1 VADFT
6 PSWHVV
12 AGVIDMEEIA
22 FEIQGSAPEPYRVI
36 FVRRSQTNLSAY
48 CSCPAGENGQYC
60 KHRFAI
66 LDGVQ
71 KGLVS
76 PNADDMKIVQSW
88 LPGTDVEKALLK
100 MRGLEEMAETIKKE
114 LSSAKQELARAMRD

>member
-1 VADFT
+1 
-6 PSWHVV
+6 
-12 AGVIDMEEIA
+12 MEEIV
-22 FEIQGSAPEPYRVI
+22 FEVQGSAPEPYQVI

-66 LDGVQ
+66 LDGIQ
-71 KGLVS
+71 EGIVS
-76 PNADDMKIVQSW
+76 SNAPDVKTVQSW

-100 MRGLEEMAETIKKE
+100 MRNLAEEAAKIKRA
-114 LSSAKQELARAMRD
+114 LSSAKEDLTKAMRD